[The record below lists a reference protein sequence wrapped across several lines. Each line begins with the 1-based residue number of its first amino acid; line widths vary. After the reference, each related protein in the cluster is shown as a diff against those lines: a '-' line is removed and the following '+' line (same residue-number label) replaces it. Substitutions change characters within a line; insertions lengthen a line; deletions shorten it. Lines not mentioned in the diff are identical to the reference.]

1 MATWTIEDQ
10 ENCVKA
16 SHVGAL
22 FIALMTGFTLLKDIS
37 LYWFEQPAVSDIFG
51 FGVAFSLIYF
61 LYQVA
66 KQPKFLSYGWRIREI
81 CGDFQDEYLRSRFQR
96 ATTLAY
102 TLTITVAFAGY
113 VATHLIIK
121 NGDPQWVAFQPFPLL
136 TVFVGTLSFYLS
148 LRTVLDE
155 QDEPAEEQP

>member
-16 SHVGAL
+16 AIFGAL
-22 FIALMTGFTLLKDIS
+22 FFALLTGFQLLKDIS
-37 LYWFEQPAVSDIFG
+37 LFWFELKTVSDAFG
-51 FGVAFSLIYF
+51 FGVLFSVIYF
-61 LYQVA
+61 LVKVR
-66 KQPKFLSYGWRIREI
+66 KQPKLLSYGWKIREI

-102 TLTITVAFAGY
+102 HLTIVVAFSGY
-113 VATHLIIK
+113 VITLLINK
-121 NGDPQWVAFQPFPLL
+121 DGDPQWLAFQPFLLL
-136 TVFVGTLSFYLS
+136 TIFIGSISFYLS

-155 QDEPAEEQP
+155 QAQETN

>member
-16 SHVGAL
+16 AIFGAL
-22 FIALMTGFTLLKDIS
+22 FFAMITGFQLLRDIS
-37 LYWFEQPAVSDIFG
+37 LFWFELEAVSD
-51 FGVAFSLIYF
+51 AFSYGVLFSVIYF
-61 LYQVA
+61 LVKVT
-66 KQPKFLSYGWRIREI
+66 KQPKLLSYGWKIREI

-102 TLTITVAFAGY
+102 NLTLVVAFSGY
-113 VATHLIIK
+113 AVTHLLNK
-121 NGDPQWVAFQPFPLL
+121 HGDPQWLAFQPFLLL
-136 TVFVGTLSFYLS
+136 TIFVGSISFYLS

-155 QDEPAEEQP
+155 QEEPEQETN

>member
-16 SHVGAL
+16 ALFGAL
-22 FIALMTGFTLLKDIS
+22 FFAQLTGFQLLRDIS
-37 LYWFEQPAVSDIFG
+37 LFWFDLKAVSDAFSY
-51 FGVAFSLIYF
+51 GVLFSLIYF
-61 LYQVA
+61 LVKVT
-66 KQPKFLSYGWRIREI
+66 KQPKLLSYGWKIREI

-102 TLTITVAFAGY
+102 NLTIVVAFSGY
-113 VATHLIIK
+113 VTTHLINK
-121 NGDPQWVAFQPFPLL
+121 DGDPQWLVFQPFLLL
-136 TVFVGTLSFYLS
+136 TIFIGSLSFYLS

-155 QDEPAEEQP
+155 QDEAAQETN

>member
-16 SHVGAL
+16 AIFGAL
-22 FIALMTGFTLLKDIS
+22 FFALLTGFQLLRDIS
-37 LYWFEQPAVSDIFG
+37 LFWFELKAVSD
-51 FGVAFSLIYF
+51 AFSYGVLFSVIYF
-61 LYQVA
+61 LVKVT
-66 KQPKFLSYGWRIREI
+66 KQPKLLSYGWKIREI

-102 TLTITVAFAGY
+102 HLTLVVAFSGY
-113 VATHLIIK
+113 VTTHLITK
-121 NGDPQWVAFQPFPLL
+121 NGNPDWLGFQPFLLL
-136 TVFVGTLSFYLS
+136 TIFAGSISFYLS

-155 QDEPAEEQP
+155 QDETAQDSN